1 MPHPIVLIT
10 GAKGG
15 LGAHVMQAFLES
27 RAQVIGTSR
36 QIAATDF
43 PLPNFTPMP
52 ADLTKAEDAGQ
63 LAAAV
68 IARFQ
73 RIDVLVHVA
82 GGFAGGSPIHETD
95 DGTWDGM
102 MNLNL
107 RAAFNILRAVIPPMR
122 LEKHGRI
129 IAIGSRAGVEPA
141 ANIAAYAASKAALV
155 SLVKTAAL
163 ENKTFGITANVILP
177 GTIDTEA
184 NRKSDPAG
192 NHSKWVSPEKLAA
205 LAFYLAS
212 DAAAEITGA
221 AIPVYGAGL

>member
-1 MPHPIVLIT
+1 MADPVVLIT

-15 LGAHVMQAFLES
+15 LGAHMTRTFL
-27 RAQVIGTSR
+27 RAGAQVIGTSR
-36 QIAATDF
+36 QIDAADF
-43 PLPNFTPMP
+43 PQPNFTPMA
-52 ADLTKAEDAGQ
+52 ADLTKDGDANQ
-63 LAAAV
+63 LAAAI
-68 IARFQ
+68 IARFHK
-73 RIDVLVHVA
+73 IDVLVHVA

-95 DGTWDGM
+95 DATWDGM

-107 RAAFNILRAVIPPMR
+107 RAAFHILRAVIPPMR

-163 ENKTFGITANVILP
+163 ENKGSGITANVILP

-184 NRKSDPAG
+184 NRKSDPGG
-192 NHSKWVSPEKLAA
+192 NRSKWVSPERLAA
-205 LAFYLAS
+205 LVFYLAS

-221 AIPVYGAGL
+221 AIPVYGEGL

>member
-1 MPHPIVLIT
+1 MPQQVVLIS

-15 LGAHVMQAFLES
+15 LGAYVTQAFLES

-36 QIAATDF
+36 QIAAADF
-43 PLPNFTPMP
+43 PLPNFTPLP
-52 ADLTKAEDAGQ
+52 ADLTKAEDANRLVG
-63 LAAAV
+63 AI

-73 RIDVLVHVA
+73 RINVLVHVA

-95 DGTWDGM
+95 DTTWDGM
-102 MNLNL
+102 MNLNV
-107 RAAFNILRAVIPPMR
+107 RAAFHILRAVIPPMR
-122 LEKHGRI
+122 LEKRGRI
-129 IAIGSRAGVEPA
+129 IAIGSRAGVEPS

-163 ENKTFGITANVILP
+163 ENKTFGIAANVILP

-184 NRKSDPAG
+184 NRKSDPGG